1 MTGDRPGR
9 PDPHPD
15 AVLGALRAQRVMA
28 IVRAGDAEQA
38 YTAATRLVGAGL
50 RVVEVSLGTPQAL
63 DAVERLV
70 RRHDGVAAIGVGTVL
85 DAADVDRAAGIGA
98 SFIVAPTLNPA
109 VVTAAAAHGLASFP
123 GCATPSEMWQAAG
136 LGATGVKIFPAS
148 LWTPRALADLLHA
161 LPGLRCVPTGGVR
174 LDDIPAWLA
183 AGALAV
189 GLGSALAGESAVA
202 RVLEAVSLAP
212 GPP

>member
-1 MTGDRPGR
+1 M
-9 PDPHPD
+9 D
-15 AVLGALRAQRVMA
+15 AQ
-28 IVRAGDAEQA
+28 
-38 YTAATRLVGAGL
+38 
-50 RVVEVSLGTPQAL
+50 
-63 DAVERLV
+63 
-70 RRHDGVAAIGVGTVL
+70 
-85 DAADVDRAAGIGA
+85 
-98 SFIVAPTLNPA
+98 
-109 VVTAAAAHGLASFP
+109 
-123 GCATPSEMWQAAG
+123 
-136 LGATGVKIFPAS
+136 
-148 LWTPRALADLLHA
+148 ALADLLHA